1 MPSRDRGTPAGAMKL
16 DVDIRHL
23 LGCTCFS
30 LRRAARQV
38 TQIYDHRLAP
48 AGLTANQFTLMVQLY
63 GFAAAGRPGLSIG
76 ALAERV
82 GMDPTTLTR
91 NLQPLEAQ
99 GLVGR
104 AAAPEDGRVRTITI
118 TDKGFRRLQKAVPLW
133 QQAQTHIEE
142 ALGAQNMLALK
153 GFLDLSFERLSA

>member
-1 MPSRDRGTPAGAMKL
+1 MKL
-16 DVDIRHL
+16 DVDVRQL
-23 LGCTCFS
+23 LNCTCFS

-38 TQIYDHRLAP
+38 SQIYDHMLAP
-48 AGLTANQFTLMVQLY
+48 AELTANQFTLLVQLY

-76 ALAERV
+76 ALAGRV

-104 AAAPEDGRVRTITI
+104 AADPEDGRIRTISI

-133 QQAQTHIEE
+133 QQAQKHVED
-142 ALGAQNMLALK
+142 ALGAQNMSALK
-153 GFLDLSFERLSA
+153 GFLDLSFEKLSA

>member
-1 MPSRDRGTPAGAMKL
+1 MPSRDRKPASGSMKL
-16 DVDIRHL
+16 DVDLRHL

-38 TQIYDHRLAP
+38 TQVYDHMLAP
-48 AGLTANQFTLMVQLY
+48 AQLTANQFTLLVQLY
-63 GFAAAGRPGLSIG
+63 GFAAAGRSGLSIG
-76 ALAERV
+76 TLAERV

-99 GLVGR
+99 DLVGR
-104 AAAPEDGRVRTITI
+104 AANPDDGRSRIITI

-133 QQAQTHIEE
+133 QRAQRHVEE
-142 ALGAQNMLALK
+142 TLGEQNVLALK